1 MSIATEISR
10 LQTAKADIKTAI
22 EAKGVTVP
30 SNATLDTY
38 DTYVSQIS
46 GGGGTNYLND
56 YIKGNITT
64 FDVNTLGV
72 FNTKLP
78 KAFGEE
84 YSGVTK
90 VDLTGT
96 GCTGWDGSLGP
107 HGPFYYNSSNS
118 TLQTIIIPSSCTTV
132 GDYCF
137 YKLDGLKLLD
147 YSANAKI
154 LPRNAFRANSS
165 ITTQVDIVLRRTST
179 IYNLR
184 DNPVSTTSATFRN
197 YQNMRIYV
205 PSALKA
211 SYEADTNWAAL
222 VTAGYATFYNLE
234 GSDYE

>member
-46 GGGGTNYLND
+46 GGGGTNYLNEFL
-56 YIKGNITT
+56 KGNITI
-64 FDVNTLGV
+64 FDVNTLGT
-72 FNTKLP
+72 FTTKLP
-78 KAFGEE
+78 TSFGKE
-84 YSGVTK
+84 YAGVTK

-96 GCTGWDGSLGP
+96 GCTGWNNEV
-107 HGPFYYNSSNS
+107 FNYNSGSNS
-118 TLQTIIIPSSCTTV
+118 TLETIIIPSSCTTV
-132 GDYCF
+132 NSQSF

-147 YSANAKI
+147 YNANTTN
-154 LPRNAFRANSS
+154 LPTNSFRANAA
-165 ITTQVDIVLRRTST
+165 ITTPVDIVLRRTST

-184 DNPVSTTSATFRN
+184 DNPVSSSSATFRN
-197 YQNMRIYV
+197 FKNMRIYV

-211 SYEADTNWAAL
+211 DYEAHTNWAAL

-234 GSDYE
+234 GSIYE

>member
-46 GGGGTNYLND
+46 GGGGTNYLNEFL
-56 YIKGNITT
+56 KGNITV
-64 FDVNTLGV
+64 FDVNNMGV
-72 FNTKLP
+72 FNAKLP
-78 KAFGEE
+78 NGFGTG
-84 YSGVTK
+84 YAGVTK

-96 GCTGWDGSLGP
+96 GCTGWGDST
-107 HGPFYYNSSNS
+107 FDYNSSSNS
-118 TLQTIIIPSSCTTV
+118 TLETIIIPSTCTSLGTQS
-132 GDYCF
+132 F

-147 YSANAKI
+147 YNADHTN
-154 LPRNAFRANSS
+154 LPRQAFRANST
-165 ITTQVDIVLRRTST
+165 ITTQVDIVLRRTSN

-184 DNPVSTTSATFRN
+184 DNPVSSSSATFRN
-197 YQNMRIYV
+197 FQNMRIYV

-211 SYEADTNWAAL
+211 SYEAQTNWAAL
-222 VTAGYATFYNLE
+222 VTAGYATFYNIE